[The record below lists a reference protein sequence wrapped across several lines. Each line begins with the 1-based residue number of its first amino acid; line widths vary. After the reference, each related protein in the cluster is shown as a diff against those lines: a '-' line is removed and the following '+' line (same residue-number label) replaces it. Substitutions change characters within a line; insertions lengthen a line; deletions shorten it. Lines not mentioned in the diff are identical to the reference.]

1 MHHIDNPSV
10 IHLLKIPQDASAKAV
25 LKQQKEL
32 RLGLQHQK
40 CCKNIWLSS
49 LKSSIGLLFAW
60 LVIINFI

>member
-40 CCKNIWLSS
+40 CCKNI
-49 LKSSIGLLFAW
+49 
-60 LVIINFI
+60 